1 MARRKRNK
9 SKPSVGARHKENKG
23 SLTVKVKSRAAKD
36 CHTRNPKPISDNRG
50 D

>member
-1 MARRKRNK
+1 MAHRKLNK

-23 SLTVKVKSRAAKD
+23 NLTVKVKSREAKD